1 MLRLASI
8 PKIAALLTVV
18 WLTGCEKPPQVEMDA
33 AKAAVESA
41 RSAEAEKYA
50 GPAFK
55 ALQDSLQA
63 GLSAVATQ
71 DQRFALLRDYAAAK
85 TTLTGVSAKAPQ
97 VAQAAKETKERMR
110 KAATEAIE
118 KARAAVDTTVAM
130 IARAPRGKESKDV
143 IAQWETQISS
153 MTPQLQEAQAALT
166 AENFPTAQKTA
177 EMISSQAATLQQ
189 EVGAVITKYEELKAK
204 ARGRRR

>member
-1 MLRLASI
+1 MLRPASI
-8 PKIAALLTVV
+8 AKIAALLTVV

-33 AKAAVESA
+33 AKAAVENA

-50 GPAFK
+50 QPAFK
-55 ALQDSLQA
+55 ALQDSLAA
-63 GLSAVATQ
+63 GLAAVETQ
-71 DQRFALLRDYAAAK
+71 NQRFALLRDYAAAK
-85 TTLTGVSAKAPQ
+85 TTLTGVTSKAPQ
-97 VAQAAKETKERMR
+97 VAQSARDTKERMR

-118 KARAAVDTTVAM
+118 KARAAIDTTVAM
-130 IARAPRGKESKDV
+130 VARAPRGKESKDV

-153 MTPQLQEAQAALT
+153 MTPQLQEAQAALQ
-166 AENFPTAQKTA
+166 AENFTAAQKTSD
-177 EMISSQAATLQQ
+177 MISQQAATLQQ